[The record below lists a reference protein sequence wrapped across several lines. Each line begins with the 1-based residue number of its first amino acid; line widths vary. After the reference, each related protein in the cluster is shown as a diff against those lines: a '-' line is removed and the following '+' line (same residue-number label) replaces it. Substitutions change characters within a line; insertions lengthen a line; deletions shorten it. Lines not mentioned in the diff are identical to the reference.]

1 MTEHTVKKFDTELE
15 NIRSRV
21 LAMGGLVEQQITSAM
36 DGLASGNLDVLDAVI
51 KNDEKVN
58 RHEVELDEA
67 CAHIIAKRQPTAIDL
82 RMVMMVI
89 KTITDLERIGD
100 EAKKIAKRG
109 RAMHRDVSGKDSAKA
124 SLGVIPRI
132 DLLPMVTVAV
142 AMLRMA
148 LDAFARVDTS
158 TSALVARQDQEVDA
172 GFKSAMR
179 QLITYMMEDPRT
191 ISSSLELIFI
201 AKAIER
207 IGDHA
212 KNISEYVV
220 YMAMGR
226 DVRHIGIAEMEKEIA
241 QN

>member
-1 MTEHTVKKFDTELE
+1 M
-15 NIRSRV
+15 
-21 LAMGGLVEQQITSAM
+21 VEQQIVNAM
-36 DGLASGNLDVLDAVI
+36 AGLADGDLQALEAVI
-51 KNDEKVN
+51 KNDERVN

-109 RAMHRDVSGKDSAKA
+109 RAIHRDATGQHAVQG

-132 DLLPMVTVAV
+132 DLMPMVTVAV

-148 LDAFARVDTS
+148 LDAFARVDVS
-158 TSALVARQDQEVDA
+158 TSAQVARQDEEVDA
-172 GFKSAMR
+172 GFKAAMR

-220 YMAMGR
+220 YMAKGR

-241 QN
+241 QD